1 MQLLAWTVAELPA
14 ESLVNELR
22 ARGTDFEPSEEY
34 LGNLRRAGADTLV
47 VGELQ
52 KAQHRQAS
60 AQAGAPEDLAALV
73 QAAIAKQ
80 NKDYLGAL
88 RQVAA
93 VGVRH
98 HDNPDLYLA
107 GGRILQDVEDWFH
120 AGQAY
125 ARAAQ
130 LAPNFPY
137 AHGLLSYVKYRMGNA
152 EEAAVEAR
160 AMLALQPNSAEAHK
174 YMGLALEARGD
185 FNGALEEFGTALRL
199 RPNYA
204 DVYYDMGN
212 VRSEQR
218 DWNGAIAAYEYAVRL
233 DRERWNFRY
242 NLGIAYK
249 RAGRF
254 DDAVGSYQKAKALAP
269 DQLEVRQ
276 NLGAALCAAGRYPE
290 AIVEFTELL
299 KIAPDWNMARPCLF
313 TALMRTGRR
322 DEAQK
327 VKQEYLRYGGEI
339 EDPTQR

>member
-1 MQLLAWTVAELPA
+1 MQLLAWLVAELPA
-14 ESLVNELR
+14 ESLVEELR

-34 LGNLRRAGADTLV
+34 LGSLRRAGADTLLV
-47 VGELQ
+47 QELQ
-52 KAQHRQAS
+52 KAHHHQTS
-60 AQAGAPEDLAALV
+60 AQARDPEDLATLV

-80 NKDYLGAL
+80 DKDYLGAL

-93 VGVRH
+93 VGARH
-98 HDNPDLYLA
+98 RDSPDLYLA
-107 GGRILQDVEDWFH
+107 GGRILQNVEDWFH

-137 AHGLLSYVKYRMGNA
+137 THGLLSYVNYRMGNGA
-152 EEAAVEAR
+152 EAVTEAR
-160 AMLALQPNSAEAHK
+160 TMLALQPNSAEAHK
-174 YMGLALEARGD
+174 YLGLALELRGD
-185 FNGALEEFGTALRL
+185 FRGALEEYGTALRL

-218 DWNGAIAAYEYAVRL
+218 DWNGAIAAYEHAVGL
-233 DRERWNFRY
+233 DPERWAFRY

-254 DDAVGSYQKAKALAP
+254 DDAVRSYQKAKALAP
-269 DQLEVRQ
+269 NQLEVRQ
-276 NLGAALCAAGRYPE
+276 NLGAALCDSGRYPE
-290 AIVEFTELL
+290 AIGEFTELL

-322 DEAQK
+322 EEAQK
-327 VKQEYLRYGGEI
+327 VKEEYLQYGGQI
-339 EDPTQR
+339 EDPKQH